1 MSERPWSKTKVTTP
15 ILNLQQLWD
24 RIDCGLKSVHKKLS
38 LCVLEVMETNVTKS
52 GDMSEEK
59 MSVQLKV

>member
-15 ILNLQQLWD
+15 LLNLQQLWD
-24 RIDCGLKSVHKKLS
+24 RIDCGLKSVHKKLF